1 MDSRSGNIPPP
12 APETTTS
19 SPEEKTWGEKVSEV
33 VLSFYNSLPKKGKPQ
48 GREVT
53 VLAAFL
59 LSTATQEL
67 QVVALGTGTK
77 CVGHKRRSLN
87 GDVVND
93 SHAEVIARRSLLRFF
108 YSEIHRLMK
117 IYSNYEHN
125 NQSTELQ
132 NDDITNSVFHLNS
145 DVLGRGK
152 FKLKPCWKLHL
163 YVSQLPCGDASLNS
177 QLFTCL
183 NNGSSKVSEV
193 QCIASECSDST
204 MVAGTVQ
211 RKPGRGDTTLS
222 VSCSDKIARWNVVGV
237 QGALLSSFLEPIYI
251 SSITVGIS
259 HFDSENV
266 LVVNHLRRSLHERIV
281 PLTNKL
287 MSPFQVNEPLLWIA
301 PVPPEEFQHSETA
314 LETLTCGYSVCWNKC
329 GLHEVLLGTTGRKQG
344 TSAKGALYPSTES
357 SLCKKRLL
365 ELFVSLEREI
375 ISECFISEVTYHELK
390 ERVGEYQA
398 TSKAFKASPHF
409 RNWILK
415 PKDSEAFSYEG
426 H

>member
-12 APETTTS
+12 APETKTY
-19 SPEEKTWGEKVSEV
+19 SPEEKTWGERVSEV

-93 SHAEVIARRSLLRFF
+93 SHAEVIARRSLL
-108 YSEIHRLMK
+108 SE
-117 IYSNYEHN
+117 
-125 NQSTELQ
+125 
-132 NDDITNSVFHLNS
+132 DDISV

-183 NNGSSKVSEV
+183 NNGSLKVSEV
-193 QCIASECSDST
+193 QCIASECSDGT
-204 MVAGTVQ
+204 MSSGHCSQVAGTVH

-266 LVVNHLRRSLHERIV
+266 LVVNRLRRSLHERIV
-281 PLTNKL
+281 PLTKKL
-287 MSPFQVNEPLLWIA
+287 MSPFQVNEPLLWVA

-415 PKDSEAFSYEG
+415 PKDFEAFCYEG

>member
-12 APETTTS
+12 APETKTY
-19 SPEEKTWGEKVSEV
+19 SPEEKTWGERVSEV

-108 YSEIHRLMK
+108 YSEIHRLTK
-117 IYSNYEHN
+117 IYSNYEYN
-125 NQSTELQ
+125 NRSTELQ

-183 NNGSSKVSEV
+183 NNGSLKVSEV
-193 QCIASECSDST
+193 QCIASECSDGT
-204 MVAGTVQ
+204 MEAWSRRYNFV
-211 RKPGRGDTTLS
+211 R
-222 VSCSDKIARWNVVGV
+222 
-237 QGALLSSFLEPIYI
+237 ALLSSFLEPIYI

-266 LVVNHLRRSLHERIV
+266 LVVNRLRRSLHERIV
-281 PLTNKL
+281 PLTKKL
-287 MSPFQVNEPLLWIA
+287 MSPFQVNEPLLWVA

-415 PKDSEAFSYEG
+415 PKDFEAFCYEG